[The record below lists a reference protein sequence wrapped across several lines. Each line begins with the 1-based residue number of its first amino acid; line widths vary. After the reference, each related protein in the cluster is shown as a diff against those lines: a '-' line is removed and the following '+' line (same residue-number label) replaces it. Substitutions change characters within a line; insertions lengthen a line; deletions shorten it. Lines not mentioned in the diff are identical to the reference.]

1 MKKLA
6 VLSVVLVTL
15 MSCGMNNQQN
25 ADLAARIQLLEDRAA
40 IKNVVD
46 TFSVLADVKDV
57 DTQVLL
63 FTEDAEVKGVDNDGN
78 VQSVIKGRKDIANAF
93 SSYLALFET
102 VYHQNGQQTVTINGD
117 KADGINY
124 CYVTL
129 IRVQDGKR
137 IKQTMGVRYHDFF
150 TKEDG
155 KWLIYE
161 RQSNFM
167 WTTFDEI
174 Q

>member
-15 MSCGMNNQQN
+15 MSCGMNNQQI

-63 FTEDAEVKGVDNDGN
+63 FTEDAEVKGVDNDCN
-78 VQSVIKGRKDIANAF
+78 VQSV
-93 SSYLALFET
+93 
-102 VYHQNGQQTVTINGD
+102 
-117 KADGINY
+117 
-124 CYVTL
+124 
-129 IRVQDGKR
+129 
-137 IKQTMGVRYHDFF
+137 
-150 TKEDG
+150 
-155 KWLIYE
+155 
-161 RQSNFM
+161 
-167 WTTFDEI
+167 
-174 Q
+174 